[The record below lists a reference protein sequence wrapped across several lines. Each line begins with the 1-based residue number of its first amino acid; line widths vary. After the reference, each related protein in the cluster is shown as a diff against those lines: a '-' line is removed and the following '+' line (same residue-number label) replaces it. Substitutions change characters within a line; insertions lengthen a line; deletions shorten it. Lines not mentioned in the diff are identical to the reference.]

1 MAGRV
6 ITIDG
11 PAGSGKSTMARLL
24 ADALGFVHFDSG
36 ALYRAIALYYLRAG
50 IEDPEEWAAR
60 IGEVPLRVE
69 TRDGRTS
76 VMLGDEVVDGEIRTA
91 AVSNL
96 VSPVSAA
103 APVRRRVNAEAAR
116 FASRFDLVADGRDM
130 GTVVFPDAQLKFYL
144 DATPE
149 ERARRRLKDELARG
163 RKTDFETVLAE
174 QRARDENDR
183 NKPWGALRVPEG
195 AVVVDTTDMSVRE
208 VLDLLLAHARERFGA
223 DGKGEGER

>member
-50 IEDPEEWAAR
+50 IEDPKEWAAR

-103 APVRRRVNAEAAR
+103 VPVRRRVNAEAAR

-174 QRARDENDR
+174 QQARDENDR

-195 AVVVDTTDMSVRE
+195 AVVVDTTDMSVEE
-208 VLDLLLAHARERFGA
+208 VLELLLAHARERFGL